1 MKIVA
6 DTNTF
11 LAVALHEPERDFLI
25 RHTRGYDLVAPE
37 ILPFEIGKA
46 LTAMMKKRILK
57 AEEVINSWD
66 MVKRIPVELLH
77 IDIRSALQIGVKFNL
92 YAYDAYFLE
101 CANRFRCPLLTLDLG
116 MRRIAREVG
125 ITILE

>member
-1 MKIVA
+1 M
-6 DTNTF
+6 
-11 LAVALHEPERDFLI
+11 
-25 RHTRGYDLVAPE
+25 VAPE